1 MPERPAGAGLY
12 WAASSDR
19 RPFAVKH
26 HACQADWSRLTRMQ
40 VVQQDASADMRA
52 GESIGQRLRRL
63 RLEKGLSQRE
73 LAGPGVSY
81 AYVSRIEG
89 GQRRPSLR
97 AIRVLAR
104 KLGVS
109 AQYLETGSMT
119 TSEEERE
126 IRLSDAELRL
136 RLDESVA
143 GAEAA
148 FHEVL
153 REAREAGDIDAEIR
167 AELGLGLA
175 SARAGR
181 NEEAVEHLERSID
194 SPRVS
199 PTSHPDVY
207 ITLGNTYLDLDRPE
221 QAAELYER
229 CLDELSAQA
238 EDDTTARVRFG
249 THLSYALSNL
259 GRFVEAR
266 EVLNDLT
273 SRAGAIVDP
282 YARIRLYWSLARLAA
297 MEGHGRTA
305 LRHLRRA
312 IALLEATE
320 DTLRRATE
328 SLRLTGDAPL
338 GSAHFALAQA
348 HALRGEVEEANCSF
362 RTAVELLDQ
371 GGDWREAVQACR
383 AWAEVLREAGRTGE
397 AFEGLEQAADLAEK
411 ASAAPLHLALRRL
424 RARLFVVAATAAAVG
439 GAGALVGWSSL
450 AAAHAQER
458 NVHLRLRAL
467 SPAKRAVR
475 VVYTTAP
482 LDGDRYAETVRR
494 ALARLRD
501 VTEPPRL
508 VRVWHPLAPADERG
522 TRVVVAGRPRRDV
535 EVDAG
540 RLPRACTSDLCEGL
554 SLAGRHRI
562 GERVRLGSIMV
573 LIVGRGSL
581 DPAALAD
588 RSLLGQRALLLRSV
602 PRSLRLFAR
611 TRVGTS
617 IVLTALADRGD
628 VARRRLLFVAS
639 EGAALVLAFAAFTA
653 TARRREVAALEEQL
667 ATLGVSRGQIW
678 LARAAEALV
687 PSAAGLT

>member
-1 MPERPAGAGLY
+1 MN
-12 WAASSDR
+12 
-19 RPFAVKH
+19 V
-26 HACQADWSRLTRMQ
+26 
-40 VVQQDASADMRA
+40 

-119 TSEEERE
+119 TNEEERE

-143 GAEAA
+143 GAQAA

-175 SARAGR
+175 AARAGR
-181 NEEAVEHLERSID
+181 NEEAVEHLERSIE

-266 EVLNDLT
+266 ELLNDLT
-273 SRAGAIVDP
+273 SRSSAIVDP

-297 MEGHGRTA
+297 MEGHGRAA

-320 DTLRRATE
+320 DTLHLARAHLLSSEILILDGLPDDAAPHLEAAERLFDLGGDARDLGAIRAQQAKRAALVGDHEEALRRATE

-348 HALRGEVEEANCSF
+348 HALRGEVEEANRSY

-397 AFEGLEQAADLAEK
+397 AFEVLEQAADLAEK
-411 ASAAPLHLALRRL
+411 ASA
-424 RARLFVVAATAAAVG
+424 
-439 GAGALVGWSSL
+439 S
-450 AAAHAQER
+450 
-458 NVHLRLRAL
+458 
-467 SPAKRAVR
+467 
-475 VVYTTAP
+475 
-482 LDGDRYAETVRR
+482 
-494 ALARLRD
+494 
-501 VTEPPRL
+501 
-508 VRVWHPLAPADERG
+508 
-522 TRVVVAGRPRRDV
+522 
-535 EVDAG
+535 
-540 RLPRACTSDLCEGL
+540 PRAIL
-554 SLAGRHRI
+554 
-562 GERVRLGSIMV
+562 
-573 LIVGRGSL
+573 
-581 DPAALAD
+581 
-588 RSLLGQRALLLRSV
+588 
-602 PRSLRLFAR
+602 
-611 TRVGTS
+611 
-617 IVLTALADRGD
+617 
-628 VARRRLLFVAS
+628 
-639 EGAALVLAFAAFTA
+639 
-653 TARRREVAALEEQL
+653 
-667 ATLGVSRGQIW
+667 
-678 LARAAEALV
+678 
-687 PSAAGLT
+687 